1 MVTKQDVRE
10 VRKFLDK
17 FKSKTNV
24 SMSDDVLNAI
34 EEMCAVYEFK
44 YNM

>member
-34 EEMCAVYEFK
+34 EEMCAVYELK